1 MNLAG
6 FRRASDLAL
15 AVGAPLV
22 LAFVELFHPHAGDLL
37 QFDVPRWLWVHYAQI
52 LLFPLAALAVTRLV
66 RGHADVAA
74 RLCRAA
80 MFLFAASYIAF
91 DTAAG
96 VVTGILVDAARASG
110 SPESWR
116 APIEAVWTHPIVGGS
131 SQVAAPFLAIA
142 GSVLLS
148 IGAISAAVSLKRNGN
163 SWPPV
168 TLLAAA
174 SFGIAIFHSHAW
186 PGGPVTFGGIAIAAA
201 WIYYERSR
209 LMAPHV

>member
-1 MNLAG
+1 
-6 FRRASDLAL
+6 
-15 AVGAPLV
+15 
-22 LAFVELFHPHAGDLL
+22 
-37 QFDVPRWLWVHYAQI
+37 
-52 LLFPLAALAVTRLV
+52 
-66 RGHADVAA
+66 
-74 RLCRAA
+74 
-80 MFLFAASYIAF
+80 
-91 DTAAG
+91 
-96 VVTGILVDAARASG
+96 
-110 SPESWR
+110 
-116 APIEAVWTHPIVGGS
+116 VGGS

-201 WIYYERSR
+201 WIFYERSR